1 MSDKKPD
8 SFVFYESFLL
18 SIKAMRADKD
28 KLATFL
34 AVCDYALYGT
44 EPKLDREA
52 PAAAFAVIRPLL
64 DTNKARRKN
73 GGRGG
78 RPRKGDNGSG
88 KDADEHSDG
97 NADASPGK
105 TNGFEDGKTDGCA
118 NEETNGFEDAKPNV
132 NVHDNGH
139 VNAHAHAHAHGHDD
153 MDNGHGLTAASRRGP
168 SRPSSVGE
176 VEEFA
181 RSIGSPASAQEWW
194 DYFQERG
201 WKVKGE
207 PMTNW
212 KSVFQ
217 STHKWAR
224 FQRRSGQ
231 VRHEDYQP
239 GAERIKANGDWLDE
253 FLESLEEVEPAGEEG
268 RT

>member
-1 MSDKKPD
+1 VSDKKPD

-18 SIKAMRADKD
+18 AIKAMRADKD

-88 KDADEHSDG
+88 KDADEHSNG
-97 NADASPGK
+97 NADASPEK
-105 TNGFEDGKTDGCA
+105 TNGFESGETNGYASEK
-118 NEETNGFEDAKPNV
+118 TNGFEDAKPNV

-139 VNAHAHAHAHGHDD
+139 VNAHAHGHDD
-153 MDNGHGLTAASRRGP
+153 MDNGHGLPAASRR
-168 SRPSSVGE
+168 RPRSVSE
-176 VEEFA
+176 VEEYA
-181 RSIGSPASAQEWW
+181 RSIGSSASARKWW
-194 DYFQERG
+194 DYFQERS
-201 WKVKGE
+201 WQVNGE
-207 PMTNW
+207 PMSDWQAVFRSNHEW
-212 KSVFQ
+212 GRWQEDAGGGSVLSYDDDSVMGVDTF
-217 STHKWAR
+217 
-224 FQRRSGQ
+224 
-231 VRHEDYQP
+231 
-239 GAERIKANGDWLDE
+239 
-253 FLESLEEVEPAGEEG
+253 
-268 RT
+268 